1 MLSKSRR
8 LPLFTF
14 PVLAILLIGGGCSG
28 LPLANRTAEQD
39 AAAAQAGPQYI
50 VELVDENHHAETK
63 KLPLSEGATVQT
75 AIDASHARSKFSRFH
90 VAISRLPAYPGAAP
104 QKLVSGY
111 DHIAKQVP
119 MEYDYSLRPG
129 DRVVILKDS
138 NNSLDD
144 MFGSII
150 NPFRMMGGA
159 PSADANPL
167 RRD

>member
-1 MLSKSRR
+1 MLTESRR
-8 LPLFTF
+8 LPLFTL

-28 LPLANRTAEQD
+28 IPLAKQNAEQD
-39 AAAAQAGPQYI
+39 AAAAQGGAQYI
-50 VELVDENHHAETK
+50 VELVDENHHGETK
-63 KLPLSEGATVQT
+63 KLPLTEGATVQT
-75 AIDASHARSKFSRFH
+75 AIDASRAKSKFRRFH
-90 VAISRLPAYPGAAP
+90 VAISRLPAYPGAPP

-129 DRVVILKDS
+129 DRIVILKDT

-144 MFGSII
+144 MFGTLI

-159 PSADANPL
+159 PSVDANPL
-167 RRD
+167 SHD